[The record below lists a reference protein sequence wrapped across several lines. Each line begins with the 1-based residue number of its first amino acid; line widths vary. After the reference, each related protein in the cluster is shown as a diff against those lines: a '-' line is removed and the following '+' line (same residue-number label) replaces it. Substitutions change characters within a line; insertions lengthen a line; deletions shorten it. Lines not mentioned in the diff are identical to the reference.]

1 MCTQG
6 RIALT
11 ADDQAPP
18 VRVCDQC
25 MVWICDII
33 CSPFHNILPNFPNH
47 IEKQLVSMFHKS
59 NDVKIIIIIIL
70 INNFLEFAES
80 IECGLLKVWVWS
92 LIYCVSYAIAR

>member
-59 NDVKIIIIIIL
+59 NDVKIIIIII

-80 IECGLLKVWVWS
+80 MSVDCWKYECG
-92 LIYCVSYAIAR
+92 A

>member
-59 NDVKIIIIIIL
+59 NDVKIIIIII
-70 INNFLEFAES
+70 NNFLEFAES
-80 IECGLLKVWVWS
+80 MNVDCCKYECG
-92 LIYCVSYAIAR
+92 A

>member
-59 NDVKIIIIIIL
+59 NDVKIIIIII
-70 INNFLEFAES
+70 NNFLEFAES
-80 IECGLLKVWVWS
+80 MSVDCCKYECG
-92 LIYCVSYAIAR
+92 A